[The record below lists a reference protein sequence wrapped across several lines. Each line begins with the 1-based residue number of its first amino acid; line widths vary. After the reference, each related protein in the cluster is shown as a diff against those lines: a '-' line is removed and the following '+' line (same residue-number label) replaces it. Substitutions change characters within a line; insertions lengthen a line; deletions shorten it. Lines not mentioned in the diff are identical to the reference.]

1 MERNFKAGDKVEWST
16 DDADFAGE
24 VVATVDEIWVYVQT
38 PTQPGK
44 ILMVPWFK
52 VNPAL
57 SPVQIPNPPEYTEI
71 METVD
76 YTTITT
82 YDSCHD
88 LAPCRVFHDALAVP
102 VTTQCRHCEPEA
114 YEAIARVEIDWFLR
128 PRR

>member
-57 SPVQIPNPPEYTEI
+57 SPVQTSTSSEYTEI
-71 METVD
+71 MKATRVNTLEVIA
-76 YTTITT
+76 ITLWAA
-82 YDSCHD
+82 CAWAFAGGIFALLII
-88 LAPCRVFHDALAVP
+88 LAG
-102 VTTQCRHCEPEA
+102 
-114 YEAIARVEIDWFLR
+114 
-128 PRR
+128 